1 MADLNVYFYI
11 QQLQAAD
18 SSEYATL
25 RNLPMYQNTFKV
37 FRKTSTTLSLV
48 VRSLDRRNVKVHQDR
63 RYYLNIL
70 SQDGQY
76 SLLKRL
82 WRPFDVEKGILTVE
96 IEARDIENI
105 PLGRYPYSITMID
118 HTGVESPLYLDQS
131 AGATGEL
138 EILKNV
144 LPVKL
149 SPYIQ
154 FRFMKVRTKTNDEY
168 PDFLHNKKS
177 YISSRLP
184 TSDEGNILEVYTDKF
199 HGKVKV
205 QATRDLDPNQ
215 ELSWHDIL
223 ETEYDWFDGALEDEV
238 SEKIELPKSDYTFY
252 RVFIE
257 HILPNDG
264 KVIEIRYF

>member
-1 MADLNVYFYI
+1 MADLNIYYYI
-11 QQLQAAD
+11 QQIQAAD
-18 SSEYATL
+18 SNEYATL

-37 FRKTSTTLSLV
+37 YRKTSTTLSLV
-48 VRSLDRRNVKVHQDR
+48 VRSLDRRNIKVHQDR

-70 SQDGQY
+70 SRDGQY

-82 WRPFDVEKGILTVE
+82 WRPFDIEKGILTVE

-118 HTGVESPLYLDQS
+118 HTGVESPLYLDQT

-138 EILKNV
+138 EILKHV

-149 SPYIQ
+149 NPFIQ
-154 FRFMKVRTKTNDEY
+154 FHFMKVRTKGEDDY
-168 PDFLHNKKS
+168 PTPTRKLS

-184 TSDEGNILEVYTDKF
+184 VSDEGNVLEVYTEKF
-199 HGKVKV
+199 AGTVKI

-215 ELSWHDIL
+215 ELSWFDIM
-223 ETEYDWFDGALEDEV
+223 ETEYHYVEGDEEENT
-238 SEKIELPKSDYTFY
+238 SEKIELPKKEYTFY
-252 RVFIE
+252 RVYIQNP
-257 HILPNDG
+257 IPTDG
-264 KVIEIRYF
+264 KVKEIRYF